1 MRFQHAV
8 DEFLA
13 YLQHERGCS
22 PFTVVSYRS
31 DFRLFLSFLADRRV
45 PPSIDNVTS
54 SVVRQYVATLS
65 KAGYAPSTIGRRVAS
80 LKSLV
85 SYLQECEY
93 TSHNPLA
100 RISTPK
106 KQHRTPTYLTLEE
119 CQHLLDATD
128 KNHFFMLAFR
138 DKAILGT
145 FLYTGIRRG
154 ELLALKLDDADLEA
168 CTLAVRNGKGGKGR
182 VIPLCDEVI
191 ELLRDW
197 LELRSECDHDVL
209 FTTRLGQPLGK
220 HGLQDTFC
228 RAKQAAGIEREGV
241 TIHTLRHT
249 FASALLQNGADLVS
263 IQRLL
268 GHSSLDTTAIYLHVQ
283 MDGLREA
290 VARHPLS
297 RNCRTEDGPD

>member
-1 MRFQHAV
+1 MKLQHTT

-13 YLQHERGCS
+13 YLTHERGCS
-22 PFTVVSYRS
+22 PFTIVSYKS
-31 DFRLFLSFLADRRV
+31 DLKQFLKFLAQRGV
-45 PPSIDNVTS
+45 PPKVENVTS
-54 SVVRQYVATLS
+54 SVARQYVAALS
-65 KAGYAPSTIGRRVAS
+65 RAGYAPSTLGRRVAS
-80 LKSLV
+80 LKSLA

-106 KQHRTPTYLTLEE
+106 KQHETPTYLTLEE
-119 CQHLLDATD
+119 CQRLLDASD

-138 DKAILGT
+138 DRAIVGT
-145 FLYTGIRRG
+145 FLCTGARRG
-154 ELLALKLDDADLEA
+154 ELLALKTDDVDFEA
-168 CTLAVRNGKGGKGR
+168 RTLAVKNGKGGKGR
-182 VIPLCDEVI
+182 VIPLCDESI
-191 ELLRDW
+191 ALLRDW
-197 LELRSECDHDVL
+197 LELRPDCDHDVL
-209 FTTRLGQPLGK
+209 FATRLGQPLGK
-220 HGLQDTFC
+220 HGLQDAFS
-228 RAKQAAGIEREGV
+228 RAKKAAGIKREGV

-249 FASALLQNGADLVS
+249 FASSLLQNGADLVS

-297 RNCRTEDGPD
+297 RNCRTGGSPH